1 MEYSNADLSVGQTDL
16 SYVELPKICISVYKE
31 IVKEMAEVIKDARI
45 RDIFYSLSIGG
56 DVSAVSRRTNIS
68 PRNLAYMYKKA
79 GRQVRLEW
87 KPYSEW
93 KKELDRL
100 YIRCRNYEAL
110 LAHSQEDA
118 GQNLKI
124 VVIVVRE
131 QDVPSEYVHLLSTPL
146 GNLDINFRTL
156 RALRKYNI
164 CQLEDLL
171 RFIKYNG
178 FDALCRLPGMGTKS
192 VGQLYKILKEKGI
205 LEDKETCTLFP
216 YLFV

>member
-87 KPYSEW
+87 KPILNGKRNWTVYISDAGIMRLCW
-93 KKELDRL
+93 HIPKRMLDR
-100 YIRCRNYEAL
+100 I
-110 LAHSQEDA
+110 
-118 GQNLKI
+118 
-124 VVIVVRE
+124 
-131 QDVPSEYVHLLSTPL
+131 
-146 GNLDINFRTL
+146 
-156 RALRKYNI
+156 
-164 CQLEDLL
+164 
-171 RFIKYNG
+171 
-178 FDALCRLPGMGTKS
+178 
-192 VGQLYKILKEKGI
+192 
-205 LEDKETCTLFP
+205 
-216 YLFV
+216 

>member
-45 RDIFYSLSIGG
+45 RDIFTPFYRG

-93 KKELDRL
+93 KKELTV
-100 YIRCRNYEAL
+100 YI
-110 LAHSQEDA
+110 SDA
-118 GQNLKI
+118 GIMRLCWHIPK
-124 VVIVVRE
+124 RM
-131 QDVPSEYVHLLSTPL
+131 
-146 GNLDINFRTL
+146 LDRI
-156 RALRKYNI
+156 
-164 CQLEDLL
+164 
-171 RFIKYNG
+171 
-178 FDALCRLPGMGTKS
+178 
-192 VGQLYKILKEKGI
+192 
-205 LEDKETCTLFP
+205 
-216 YLFV
+216 